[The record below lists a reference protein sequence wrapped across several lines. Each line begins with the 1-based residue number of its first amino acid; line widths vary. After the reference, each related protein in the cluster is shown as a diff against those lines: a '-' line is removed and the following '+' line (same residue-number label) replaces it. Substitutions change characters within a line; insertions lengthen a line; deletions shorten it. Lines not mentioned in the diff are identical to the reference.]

1 MAESIAAATGPART
15 THLATCMFNC
25 DTGDRPA
32 LIDRRDLIIGDGPFF
47 MPPGHGATNYR
58 IAPGAG

>member
-1 MAESIAAATGPART
+1 
-15 THLATCMFNC
+15 MFNC